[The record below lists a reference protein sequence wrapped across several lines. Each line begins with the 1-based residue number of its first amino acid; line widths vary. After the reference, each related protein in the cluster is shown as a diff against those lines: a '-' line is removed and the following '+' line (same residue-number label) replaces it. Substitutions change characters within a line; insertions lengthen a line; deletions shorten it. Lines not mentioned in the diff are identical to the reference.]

1 MTLENDP
8 AAGIPSIDTLEAFRV
23 PDSRFAKAYVR
34 TGDRGRALIKTAI
47 ARLYAARAPRSA
59 LHARETLELS
69 GGPRTATRRPRPWC
83 ALALDPEVLSPL
95 QLVAAIVPAVAHRAS
110 LVLALRP
117 RGRGGWPDHQL
128 AALELCGVEHAFS
141 PPFAAACRAL
151 AELRRA
157 GPGLLLCLGSRAF
170 RDRLTRGLDALPA
183 FHWLEAPRA
192 AALHEGASAPWN
204 REVLDFA
211 HKGLALVPYEDPADA
226 AVRELQA
233 AFAPGALAPPA
244 AGLVLEPGCEG
255 LWDWPELP
263 DALFFAGTLVYG

>member
-8 AAGIPSIDTLEAFRV
+8 TADIPPTEALEAFRV
-23 PDSRFAKAYVR
+23 PDSRFARAYAR
-34 TGDRGRALIKTAI
+34 TGDKGRALIKTAI
-47 ARLYAARAPRSA
+47 ARLYEARAPRRV
-59 LHARETLELS
+59 LHASETLELT
-69 GGPRTATRRPRPWC
+69 GGPRTVTRRPRPWC
-83 ALALDPEVLSPL
+83 ALMLDPEVLSPV
-95 QLVAAIVPAVAHRAS
+95 QLVAALVPAVAHRAS

-141 PPFAAACRAL
+141 PPFASACSAL
-151 AELRRA
+151 AAMRQA

-170 RDRLTRGLDALPA
+170 RDRLARGLDALPA
-183 FHWLEAPRA
+183 FHWLEPPQA
-192 AALHEGASAPWN
+192 AALNQGESAVWDL
-204 REVLDFA
+204 EVLDFA
-211 HKGLALVPYEDPADA
+211 HKGLPLVPYQDPAEDA
-226 AVRELQA
+226 VQGLPV
-233 AFAPGALAPPA
+233 AFAPAALAPPA